1 MKNQKLLALAL
12 ALTMAAGTFWGCG
25 SGGGSG
31 TSGDSSVPSSQ
42 SSGQEKKNSGE
53 EERYHYVIVQ
63 HLNGTVDEDAPM
75 VEYWEEQFGVDFTIE
90 GVEQSK
96 IHELMSLRFA
106 SGDIPDVITNLG
118 YATFYDL
125 VNQKIAG
132 TWTEEFMREHAPDIA
147 AYLDELGPD
156 AWAAAKHENGELF
169 TTPGINPSYMY
180 GNAIIWRDSWLEAVG
195 EEIPRTLADAERVF
209 YKFANDDPDGNGV
222 KDTYALSQDGMNQV
236 YGAYGVPLNVWI
248 KGDDGKLVYS
258 SVAPAMKEA
267 LTTLA
272 RYYADGVLDPE
283 FITGQNKGDYAHLDH
298 AFCQGRIGFTNKAT
312 HGHWFSTDYLKSPG
326 AKATV
331 NLELFLQNYPDETFS
346 YGYPLEGPDGDKYS
360 GVTSYAFWSCYSK
373 AMTDDAGKFG
383 KFLEIF
389 QKTGGFTDTKD
400 YLTTLMG
407 MEGTHWDYDENG
419 IPQSRED
426 VDPVAIGA
434 GNCFTFGNNHH
445 VEEVTKPLV
454 AKLRNEL
461 YSDADRYAMWPNY
474 ILAPLPSAADYQ
486 AECQKLID
494 EGFISIITGEK
505 PLDYFDEI
513 VEQWYA
519 IGGQTL
525 TDEANA

>member
-12 ALTMAAGTFWGCG
+12 VLTMAAGIFGGCG

-31 TSGDSSVPSSQ
+31 TSGEESVPSSQ
-42 SSGQEKKNSGE
+42 EGKNSGE

-75 VEYWEEQFGVDFTIE
+75 VEYWEEQFDVDFTIE

-248 KGDDGKLVYS
+248 KGDDG
-258 SVAPAMKEA
+258 
-267 LTTLA
+267 
-272 RYYADGVLDPE
+272 
-283 FITGQNKGDYAHLDH
+283 
-298 AFCQGRIGFTNKAT
+298 
-312 HGHWFSTDYLKSPG
+312 
-326 AKATV
+326 
-331 NLELFLQNYPDETFS
+331 
-346 YGYPLEGPDGDKYS
+346 
-360 GVTSYAFWSCYSK
+360 
-373 AMTDDAGKFG
+373 
-383 KFLEIF
+383 
-389 QKTGGFTDTKD
+389 
-400 YLTTLMG
+400 
-407 MEGTHWDYDENG
+407 
-419 IPQSRED
+419 
-426 VDPVAIGA
+426 
-434 GNCFTFGNNHH
+434 
-445 VEEVTKPLV
+445 
-454 AKLRNEL
+454 
-461 YSDADRYAMWPNY
+461 
-474 ILAPLPSAADYQ
+474 
-486 AECQKLID
+486 
-494 EGFISIITGEK
+494 
-505 PLDYFDEI
+505 
-513 VEQWYA
+513 
-519 IGGQTL
+519 
-525 TDEANA
+525 